1 MFRLYTLILATL
13 LLITLTSCSRYT
25 DVIDVDKTKIKYI
38 ESTQKG
44 EMYSALE
51 TVAIIS
57 ATYMNK
63 VEPQN
68 YNNGIYLLA
77 GVYYPAVSTEDN
89 IGIDAEYL
97 SVYIA
102 SEGTRYPIK
111 SFRALRADDP
121 LLLHMPLFNS
131 WSDYYLLEFQDV
143 GGSYFDF
150 VVDDKRRGKI
160 VLPFAR

>member
-1 MFRLYTLILATL
+1 
-13 LLITLTSCSRYT
+13 
-25 DVIDVDKTKIKYI
+25 VIDIDKTKIKYM
-38 ESTQKG
+38 EATQKG

-51 TVAIIS
+51 TVAIIT

-68 YNNGIYLLA
+68 FNKGITLLV
-77 GVYYPAVSTEDN
+77 GVYYPAVSAPEENT
-89 IGIDAEYL
+89 GIDAEYL
-97 SVYIA
+97 NVYVI
-102 SEGTRYPIK
+102 SNGTQYPISSFKALK
-111 SFRALRADDP
+111 SDDP

-131 WSDYYLLEFQDV
+131 WNDYYLLEFKDV
-143 GGSYFDF
+143 NSSYFDF